1 MELLSL
7 VDLIIS
13 GWECQGFSATGF
25 GKGLSDTRS
34 DLFMDMVQLITWVQS
49 ISPTLGYVI
58 ENTPSQL
65 DQREKVQEHYTLV
78 KHYLGKPLLFDVAQ
92 CGSYVHRLCN

>member
-7 VDLIIS
+7 MDLSIS
-13 GWECQGFSATGF
+13 SWECQGFSMAGL

-34 DLFMDMVQLITWVQS
+34 GLFMDIVRLITSTQS

-58 ENTPSQL
+58 ESTPSQF
-65 DQREKVQEHYTLV
+65 DQRKKIQEHFTLV
-78 KHYLGKPLLFDVAQ
+78 KHYLGKSFLLNATQ
-92 CGSYVHRLCN
+92 CSSYAHQLCN